1 MENIKQTIISQKTY
15 FTTGETLTYHYRID
29 KLRKLNSALYT
40 YEKPIFDALKQDLGK
55 TYAESYMSE
64 VALVKHE
71 IKYLIK
77 NMKNFMKTKK
87 VKTPLFNFPSK
98 SYITNEPLGTVLIM
112 SPWNYPIYLTL
123 APLAAAIAGGNTVI
137 IKPSRYSEN
146 TSKIILKMINSI
158 YSQDYVS
165 VVLGGSE
172 VNQELLNYK
181 FDLIFFTGSPK
192 VGKIVMKR
200 AAEHLTPVILELGG
214 KSPVYVDSSANIK
227 ITASRLVWGKFL
239 NVGQTCVAPDYVLC
253 HEKVY
258 KKLLL
263 AVKEEIIKLYG
274 DNPLFNEEYGKIINK
289 KHFNR
294 LAHLLDDGILSYG
307 GYVDPDS
314 LKISPAII
322 INPELDSDLMN
333 EEIFGPIL
341 PVLSYE
347 SIEEAIEMINARP
360 HPLAFY
366 LFTKDKSLMKRFLRE
381 CHFGGGC
388 INDTIMQVASDY
400 LPFGGVGESGMG
412 KYHGKASFD
421 TFTHYRS
428 IIKKANWLDVPI
440 RYFPI
445 TDKKEKLIKKVLQQ
459 D

>member
-1 MENIKQTIISQKTY
+1 MENIKKTIISQKKY
-15 FTTGETLTYHYRID
+15 FTTGETLTYHYRLD

-40 YEKPIFDALKQDLGK
+40 YEKPIFDALKKDLGK

-77 NMKNFMKTKK
+77 NLKDFMKVKK
-87 VKTPLFNFPSK
+87 VKTPIFNFPSK

-123 APLAAAIAGGNTVI
+123 APLAAAIAGGNTAV

-181 FDLIFFTGSPK
+181 FDLIFFTGSPQ

-200 AAEHLTPVILELGG
+200 AAEHLTPVVLELGG

-239 NVGQTCVAPDYVLC
+239 NAGQTCVAPDYVLC

-263 AVKEEIIKLYG
+263 AVKDEIITLFG
-274 DNPLFNEEYGKIINK
+274 DNPLFNDEYGKIINK

-341 PVLSYE
+341 PILKVKDFN
-347 SIEEAIEMINARP
+347 EAINFMYTKQK
-360 HPLAFY
+360 PLATY
-366 LFTKDKSLMKRFLRE
+366 LFSNNSKQIKFFNNNLS
-381 CHFGGGC
+381 FGGGC
-388 INDTIMQVASDY
+388 INDCIIHLSNPN
-400 LPFGGVGESGMG
+400 LPFGGIGNSGMG
-412 KYHGKASFD
+412 HYHGKYGYN
-421 TFTHYRS
+421 TFTHDKPILKKS
-428 IIKKANWLDVPI
+428 NLIEIKI
-440 RYFPI
+440 RKPPYSNKL
-445 TDKKEKLIKKVLQQ
+445 KKLKRMM
-459 D
+459 

>member
-1 MENIKQTIISQKTY
+1 MEIIKNTIIGQKQY
-15 FTTGETLTYHYRID
+15 FSTGATLTYHHRID

-55 TYAESYMSE
+55 TSAESYMSE
-64 VALVKHE
+64 LAMVKHE
-71 IKYLIK
+71 VKYLIK
-77 NMKNFMKTKK
+77 NLKTLMKTQK

-112 SPWNYPIYLTL
+112 SPWNYPILLTL
-123 APLAAAIAGGNTVI
+123 SPLAAAIAGGNTVV
-137 IKPSRYSEN
+137 IKPSRYSDK

-165 VVLGGSE
+165 VILGGSS

-181 FDLIFFTGSPK
+181 FDLIFFTGSSK

-200 AAEHLTPVILELGG
+200 AADHLSPVVLELGG

-227 ITASRLVWGKFL
+227 VTASRLVWGKFL
-239 NVGQTCVAPDYVLC
+239 NAGQTCVAPDYVLC
-253 HEKVY
+253 HEKNY
-258 KKLLL
+258 NKLLL
-263 AVKEEIIKLYG
+263 ALKDEIIKSFG

-294 LAHLLDDGILSYG
+294 LAHLLDDGTLSYG

-322 INPELDSDLMN
+322 VNPDLDSELMM

-341 PVLSYE
+341 PVIKVHNFS
-347 SIEEAIEMINARP
+347 EAINFMYTKP
-360 HPLAFY
+360 KPLATYF
-366 LFTKDKSLMKRFLRE
+366 FTKNSKQIKFFNENLS
-381 CHFGGGC
+381 FGGGC
-388 INDTIMQVASDY
+388 INDCIIHLSNLN
-400 LPFGGVGESGMG
+400 LPFGGIGASGMG
-412 KYHGKASFD
+412 HYHGRYGYE
-421 TFTHYRS
+421 TFTHDKPILKKS
-428 IIKKANWLDVPI
+428 TLIDIKTRKPPYKNKL
-440 RYFPI
+440 
-445 TDKKEKLIKKVLQQ
+445 KKLKRLM
-459 D
+459 